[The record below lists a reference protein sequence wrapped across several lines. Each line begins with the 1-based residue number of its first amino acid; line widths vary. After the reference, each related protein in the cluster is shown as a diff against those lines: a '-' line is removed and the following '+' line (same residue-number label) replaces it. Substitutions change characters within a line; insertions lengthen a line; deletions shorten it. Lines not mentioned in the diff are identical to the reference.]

1 VASSKESSAVPV
13 PPGDTATGATT
24 TGATTTG
31 ATTTGATT
39 WGVRV
44 GGGDGTRAGGDRM
57 TSPRRRGDDDGDG
70 ARPAPT
76 SPGHPEVPAKDA
88 LAGIDPVLGITEGL
102 ARDRIWTVPNA
113 LSVLRLLGV
122 PLFLWLLLG
131 PEADG
136 WAILVLALAG
146 LSDWADG
153 KLARLLDQGSRLGT
167 LLDPAADR
175 LYIVAALTAL
185 ALRDIV
191 PLWLVALLVAREV
204 VLAGLLLVLRR
215 YGYPALQ
222 VHYLGKAATFIL
234 LYAFPLLLLAHADGP
249 VAAVVQPIAW
259 ALTIWGTVL
268 YLVSGALYAIQVVR
282 LVRAERA
289 LRTSGTAS

>member
-1 VASSKESSAVPV
+1 VTSSKESSAVPAS
-13 PPGDTATGATT
+13 PGDPG
-24 TGATTTG
+24 
-31 ATTTGATT
+31 TGATT
-39 WGVRV
+39 WPVPGRA
-44 GGGDGTRAGGDRM
+44 GDGTRAGGDRM
-57 TSPRRRGDDDGDG
+57 TSPDPRGGDETGG
-70 ARPAPT
+70 APSA

-88 LAGIDPVLGITEGL
+88 IAGIDPVLGITEGL

-131 PEADG
+131 PQADG

-153 KLARLLDQGSRLGT
+153 KLARMLDQGSRLGT

-204 VLAGLLLVLRR
+204 VLAALLVVLRR

-234 LYAFPLLLLAHADGP
+234 LYAFPLLLLAHGDGTL
-249 VAAVVQPIAW
+249 ATVVQPVAW
-259 ALTIWGTVL
+259 ALTIWGTAL
-268 YLVSGALYAIQVVR
+268 YLVSGALYAVQVVR

-289 LRTSGTAS
+289 LRMSGTAS